1 MKTIN
6 GKIGL
11 FLITLFVTT
20 SCSKVT
26 KLYSL
31 PIESDYYVS
40 VNSKSIKIHNEVC
53 VSNIRS
59 SRLRNSLIK
68 FTLNLDTT
76 KILKEYRNLDI
87 RILIEFNDKNSNN
100 AEIGLSRSG
109 KFIFENRVF
118 ARNDTLLKL
127 ISNCKKCPCVKL
139 K

>member
-1 MKTIN
+1 MKSIK
-6 GKIGL
+6 GEIGI
-11 FLITLFVTT
+11 FLITLFVIT

-26 KLYSL
+26 KVYSL

-40 VNSKSIKIHNEVC
+40 VNSKLIKIHNEVC

-87 RILIEFNDKNSNN
+87 RILIEFSDKNNN
-100 AEIGLSRSG
+100 KAEIGLSRSG

-118 ARNDTLLKL
+118 ASDDTLMKL
-127 ISNCKKCPCVKL
+127 TSMCKKYPCVKL